1 MRSQKVVVV
10 LDESEK
16 RFVQAIARHDGL
28 SASSVLR
35 QLARRE
41 AEQRGLLPAA
51 ERPPL
56 TVGEG
61 VQA

>member
-16 RFVQAIARHDGL
+16 RVVQIIARHDGL

-41 AEQRGLLPAA
+41 AEQRGLLPAV
-51 ERPPL
+51 ERPPVA
-56 TVGEG
+56 VGEG
-61 VQA
+61 VGV